1 MKKISIL
8 LVAILV
14 GFTCLFTG
22 CKKKDNV
29 IRVNEVTHSI
39 FYAPLYIAINKG
51 YFEEEGIEIELTN
64 GGGADKVMSA
74 LVSKT
79 ADIGLMGPEATIYVA
94 DQGKKDQPK
103 VFAQLTKRD
112 GSFLIGRND
121 VSGAFDVTSLE
132 GAEIIG
138 GRQGGVPA
146 MTLEYMLMQYGLID
160 GENITIRYDVAF
172 NNMTAAFIGGT
183 GDYVTAFEPT
193 ASDLEANEQGYV
205 LASIGQ
211 LAGEVP
217 YTAFTANE
225 SYLKDNPEK
234 IEKFLRALIKGYNFL
249 INNVNNID
257 NVVDA
262 LMPSFSGS
270 NRESIKT
277 GISAYIAIDAWVS
290 DMIMTETAYNN
301 LVTIINTCSEDD
313 VTAKYADV
321 VDNSYIQ
328 KVINEL

>member
-1 MKKISIL
+1 MKKLSFL
-8 LVAILV
+8 LIAFVL

-22 CKKKDNV
+22 CKKNDDV

-51 YFEEEGIEIELTN
+51 YFEEEGLEIELTN

-121 VSGAFDVTSLE
+121 VSGTFNVASLE

-146 MTLEYMLMQYGLID
+146 MTLEYMLMQYGLYD

-172 NNMTAAFIGGT
+172 NNMTAAFVGGT

-193 ASDLEANEQGYV
+193 ASDLETNNQGFV

-225 SYLKDNPEK
+225 SYLKNNTEK
-234 IEKFLRALIKGYNFL
+234 VEKFLRALIKGYNYL

-257 NVVDA
+257 NIVDS

-270 NRESIKT
+270 NRDSIKT
-277 GISAYIAIDAWVS
+277 GIAAYLAIDAWPS
-290 DMIMTETAYNN
+290 DMVMTETAYNN
-301 LVTIINTCSEDD
+301 LVTIINTCSEDQ
-313 VTAKYADV
+313 VSAKFEDV

-328 KVINEL
+328 KVIDEM